1 MRRSLSII
9 LLLLLA
15 ALAACNAEA
24 EADPLAVVDEPG
36 VVTVFKSP
44 T

>member
-9 LLLLLA
+9 LLMLVA
-15 ALAACNAEA
+15 ALAACSSQGETDA
-24 EADPLAVVDEPG
+24 LTAVNEPG

>member
-1 MRRSLSII
+1 MKRALYLIFA
-9 LLLLLA
+9 LLLI
-15 ALAACNAEA
+15 ALTACGQSANEDA
-24 EADPLAVVDEPG
+24 LAVVDEPG

>member
-9 LLLLLA
+9 LLMLVA
-15 ALAACNAEA
+15 ALAACSPEA
-24 EADPLAVVDEPG
+24 EADSLTAVDEPG
-36 VVTVFKSP
+36 VVTVFKTP

>member
-9 LLLLLA
+9 LLLLMA
-15 ALAACNAEA
+15 ALAACSAEA
-24 EADPLAVVDEPG
+24 EADPLAIVNEPG

-44 T
+44 S